1 MDKAMEP
8 TVLFGKSKWIWTA
21 DADKKNSN
29 IILRRTFSFG
39 QGKPPA
45 RAVCRIA
52 CNTHYCMFVNGNAVV
67 WYGGLDR
74 SGDRA
79 FYDEIDI
86 AKHLVKGDNAIV
98 VYCKYYGNSG
108 RDLVD
113 APHAGFIFE
122 CHDLEIYSDKSF
134 TAYENVAYKAPQS
147 TNCCY
152 AGWGVNYDAAL
163 EGQIQNVLDPLF
175 SSSQFAPAFEH
186 GCYPDE
192 RYGTLEPRPL
202 PLERFSTQRVF
213 GKYKKLTDQFEG
225 DRYVMPLPREMRVTP
240 YMEVAGNG
248 QETITI
254 TTDRTE
260 CGGGFGEESSVYKAH
275 FVMYMTKPTLNVYE
289 GMLPMVGNALIFT
302 MPRSVKVIK
311 LGYREL
317 GYGTTRTCD
326 FDTDDD
332 KLCALYEKAINT
344 LYCCMGS
351 TLIDTP
357 ERERT
362 MWLGDASIASRALF
376 LTYYDAAPL
385 VKKVISDVLD
395 NSDGDVLYSGVPGG
409 IPADIPSHGLLALG
423 ERGLFANYLD
433 FVGDVELFRAR
444 YEQLC
449 SYVMLWDMT
458 EHGVALRDG
467 MRRWYDNLYNIDEAL
482 VENAM
487 YYSACKFLKRVGK
500 LVGNY
505 DYDETFDDRMDNIA
519 EYVESC
525 WDGMGYTSRD
535 GGYDDRANALIT
547 LAGLVPDDRKDGVA
561 RLLSATVCA
570 SPYMEWAVIEALVK
584 LGRGDLARKRFD
596 SRYATAAESEQTTLG
611 EDYNGYGS
619 GCQSYQAAVATEII
633 AMFGGIVVRDGGTRI
648 NITPDF
654 RAIKD
659 MRLSLKTASGE
670 LEVRYKYSPTRID
683 ILVDNRTSAKVELDI
698 LPENIG
704 RAVERRTITL
714 NKGKN
719 KFTV

>member
-1 MDKAMEP
+1 
-8 TVLFGKSKWIWTA
+8 
-21 DADKKNSN
+21 
-29 IILRRTFSFG
+29 
-39 QGKPPA
+39 
-45 RAVCRIA
+45 
-52 CNTHYCMFVNGNAVV
+52 
-67 WYGGLDR
+67 
-74 SGDRA
+74 
-79 FYDEIDI
+79 
-86 AKHLVKGDNAIV
+86 
-98 VYCKYYGNSG
+98 
-108 RDLVD
+108 
-113 APHAGFIFE
+113 
-122 CHDLEIYSDKSF
+122 
-134 TAYENVAYKAPQS
+134 
-147 TNCCY
+147 
-152 AGWGVNYDAAL
+152 
-163 EGQIQNVLDPLF
+163 
-175 SSSQFAPAFEH
+175 
-186 GCYPDE
+186 
-192 RYGTLEPRPL
+192 
-202 PLERFSTQRVF
+202 
-213 GKYKKLTDQFEG
+213 
-225 DRYVMPLPREMRVTP
+225 
-240 YMEVAGNG
+240 
-248 QETITI
+248 
-254 TTDRTE
+254 
-260 CGGGFGEESSVYKAH
+260 
-275 FVMYMTKPTLNVYE
+275 
-289 GMLPMVGNALIFT
+289 
-302 MPRSVKVIK
+302 
-311 LGYREL
+311 
-317 GYGTTRTCD
+317 
-326 FDTDDD
+326 
-332 KLCALYEKAINT
+332 
-344 LYCCMGS
+344 
-351 TLIDTP
+351 
-357 ERERT
+357 
-362 MWLGDASIASRALF
+362 
-376 LTYYDAAPL
+376 
-385 VKKVISDVLD
+385 
-395 NSDGDVLYSGVPGG
+395 
-409 IPADIPSHGLLALG
+409 
-423 ERGLFANYLD
+423 
-433 FVGDVELFRAR
+433 
-444 YEQLC
+444 
-449 SYVMLWDMT
+449 MT